1 MTQAAEIVTREEAPV
16 SRQLMREIEAAN
28 LLRAQ
33 ITDIAGDDPDF
44 IRDTIEGET
53 NVREILSMLVAMDG
67 EDRALVEGLET
78 FIAGMGNRK
87 DRIKKRIEVRRAL
100 IATGLEA
107 AGITKLETPTGT
119 ISERKVAPSAIITD
133 EAEIP
138 SGFWKAQPPKL
149 DKKAVTD
156 ALKNGQTIP
165 GATLSNGGK
174 TISVSRI

>member
-1 MTQAAEIVTREEAPV
+1 MSAAQEIVTHEAQL
-16 SRQLMREIEAAN
+16 SRQLVREIEAAN
-28 LLRAQ
+28 LLRDQ
-33 ITDIAGDDPDF
+33 IRAIAGDDPDF

-53 NVREILSMLVAMDG
+53 SLREIIAQLVAQDG
-67 EDRALVEGLET
+67 EDRAIVGGIETYEAGL
-78 FIAGMGNRK
+78 ANRK

-100 IATGLEA
+100 IASGLEA

-119 ISERKVAPSAIITD
+119 VSERKVAPSAIITD

-138 SGFWKAQPPKL
+138 SRYWKPQPPKL

-156 ALKNGQTIP
+156 ALKQGETIP

-174 TISVSRI
+174 TISLSRI